1 MILSNT
7 ENQVGLISSR
17 KAFMDLKR
25 EVCKKAAYS
34 RTDKP
39 IPEKKIEEWE
49 DRENAKS
56 KEVTIT
62 FPKF

>member
-1 MILSNT
+1 
-7 ENQVGLISSR
+7 
-17 KAFMDLKR
+17 MDLKR

-49 DRENAKS
+49 DRENFKS
-56 KEVTIT
+56 KEVQKNTPEKLIE
-62 FPKF
+62 